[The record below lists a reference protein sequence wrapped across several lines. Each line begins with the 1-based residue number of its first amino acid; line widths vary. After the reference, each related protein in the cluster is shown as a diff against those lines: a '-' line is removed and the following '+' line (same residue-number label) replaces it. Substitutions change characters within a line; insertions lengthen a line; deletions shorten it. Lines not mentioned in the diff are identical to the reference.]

1 MPYYRQ
7 KEVIEYLSS
16 ELMKMDGIRA
26 LYLKG
31 SLAYESDD
39 EYSDVDFYC
48 LIEESKFDEML
59 DLRLEILSKF
69 KPIVYKSYVNF
80 GDPQIVVIFNND
92 LHLDFYLK
100 KELSETEKGKIKVL
114 YDKDNILCEYK
125 VKVDDVS
132 KINTADYLNGVIYTY
147 HELNIAIKRKDYLW
161 AHRLQSHIL
170 ADLSLILDN
179 EFEKDKSY
187 CHMKG
192 LLGKVPNQLYNQIL
206 EILNKSNLDNLNESV
221 DLLVQLT
228 EKIIERQSKDV
239 LGKVDRTYLDFIKEN
254 HFY

>member
-16 ELMKMDGIRA
+16 ELTKMDGIRA

-48 LIEESKFDEML
+48 LVEENKFEEILEVRL
-59 DLRLEILSKF
+59 DLLSKF

-80 GDPQIVVIFNND
+80 GDPQIVVIYDND

-100 KELSETEKGKIKVL
+100 KELSAAEKGKIKVL
-114 YDKDNILCEYK
+114 YDKDNILETYQSK
-125 VKVDDVS
+125 EEDIN
-132 KINTADYLNGVIYTY
+132 KINIANYLNGVIYTY
-147 HELNIAIKRKDYLW
+147 HELNIAIKRNDYLW

-192 LLGKVPNQLYNQIL
+192 LLNKVPNELHDELL
-206 EILNKSNLDNLNESV
+206 EVLKKSKIDNFYESTE
-221 DLLVQLT
+221 LLVQLT
-228 EKIIERQSKDV
+228 EKIIQRQSLDI
-239 LGKVDRTYLDFIKEN
+239 LNKVDRTYLDFIKKN
-254 HFY
+254 HF